1 MNDMT
6 QTPAIKFQ
14 EKMRE
19 RAGGMS
25 DSDLAAWVSRNMMQV
40 EQGLEEAAQRFCDAA
55 GDDRSSDN
63 AKRMLRVL
71 NALYAIKGAHTEL
84 SLLQSEAIGVP
95 ISARNER

>member
-19 RAGGMS
+19 RASGMT

-40 EQGLEEAAQRFCDAA
+40 EQGLEEAAQRFSDAA
-55 GDDRSSDN
+55 GEDRSSDN
-63 AKRMLRVL
+63 AKHMLHAL
-71 NALYAIKGAHTEL
+71 NALYVIKGAHTEL
-84 SLLQSEAIGVP
+84 SLLQCEAIGVP
-95 ISARNER
+95 ISTRNER